1 MKATMTMKTKREL
14 SALGEEHFDA
24 LVDYGSYMYRTGLT
38 KGAIYAF
45 TGVVIGA
52 AVSAVISSVVEIK
65 KTAKNRKEKE
75 I

>member
-1 MKATMTMKTKREL
+1 MKATTTMKTKREL
-14 SALGEEHFDA
+14 SALGEDHFDT